1 MSVIHRPMPNDHCTC
16 RKYMAGDWEGHKD
29 DLLVLDPDAAWG
41 SKPLS
46 NFEFAVRP
54 FVEQYTES
62 LKEIGKALRKMSES
76 LKVGMKASSQF
87 QSNYTVVKTQILED
101 QARCKHRRIFTT
113 STRSADDK
121 TTRCLDCGA
130 SFPGAAT
137 FNDDNLPGMWSYSDF
152 MGGDPDERSYAQRCR
167 DGDHLFTNFRDSS
180 PQGQHTKCV
189 NCGVRLGG

>member
-1 MSVIHRPMPNDHCTC
+1 MSVIHRPMPNGDCTC
-16 RKYMAGDWEGHKD
+16 GKYLAGDWEGHKD
-29 DLLVLDPDAAWG
+29 DLLVLDPDAAWN

-54 FVEQYTES
+54 FVEQYIEP

-76 LKVGMKASSQF
+76 LKPSMRASRRF
-87 QSNYTVVKTQILED
+87 QEEYTVVKTQILED

-113 STRSADDK
+113 GTRASNDK
-121 TTRCLDCGA
+121 TTQCLDCGA

-137 FNDDNLPGMWSYSDF
+137 FNDDNLPGMWTTSDF

-167 DGDHLFTNFRDSS
+167 DGDHFYRNFRTLNEGL
-180 PQGQHTKCV
+180 QAKCV
-189 NCGVRLGG
+189 RCGAKPRG